1 MAGKN
6 IFTVALEEKT
16 IELLRFLEMQ
26 TSISQASHVRNAL
39 KLYFSMVKE
48 YGYDFIF
55 EASSME
61 EETLSKYYVR
71 IKEAPKTLLK
81 TEVFKK
87 TDSAETAGPRKK
99 KNADSGTKGKRLSL

>member
-26 TSISQASHVRNAL
+26 TSIPQASHVRNAL

-48 YGYDFIF
+48 YGYDFVF
-55 EASSME
+55 EASSMDQ
-61 EETLSKYYVR
+61 ETLAKYYVR
-71 IKEAPKTLLK
+71 IKEAPKTQLK
-81 TEVFKK
+81 TEVVKK
-87 TDSAETAGPRKK
+87 ADSTETAGPQKK
-99 KNADSGTKGKRLSL
+99 KDEGSGAKGKRLSI

>member
-26 TSISQASHVRNAL
+26 TSIPQASHVRNAL

-55 EASSME
+55 EASSMDQE
-61 EETLSKYYVR
+61 MLAKYYVR
-71 IKEAPKTLLK
+71 IKEAPKTQLK
-81 TEVFKK
+81 TEVVKGVNPVG
-87 TDSAETAGPRKK
+87 SSRYSKK
-99 KNADSGTKGKRLSL
+99 KNDDLGAKK

>member
-26 TSISQASHVRNAL
+26 TSIPQASHVRNAL
-39 KLYFSMVKE
+39 KLYFSLVKE

-55 EASSME
+55 EASSMDQE
-61 EETLSKYYVR
+61 ALAKHYVR
-71 IKEAPKTLLK
+71 IKEVPKTKLK
-81 TEVFKK
+81 TEVVKGD
-87 TDSAETAGPRKK
+87 TPVGSSRSLKK
-99 KNADSGTKGKRLSL
+99 KRLPV

>member
-26 TSISQASHVRNAL
+26 TSIPQASHVRNAL

-48 YGYDFIF
+48 YGYDFVF
-55 EASSME
+55 EASSMDQ
-61 EETLSKYYVR
+61 ETLAKYYVR
-71 IKEAPKTLLK
+71 IKEAPKTKLK
-81 TEVFKK
+81 TEFVKEAASIINARPKK
-87 TDSAETAGPRKK
+87 TNNE
-99 KNADSGTKGKRLSL
+99 DSGAR

>member
-26 TSISQASHVRNAL
+26 TSIPQASHVRNAL

-55 EASSME
+55 EASSMDQA
-61 EETLSKYYVR
+61 TLAKYYVR
-71 IKEAPKTLLK
+71 IKEAPKTQLK
-81 TEVFKK
+81 TEVVKK
-87 TDSAETAGPRKK
+87 RDPAETAGPQKK
-99 KNADSGTKGKRLSL
+99 KNENSGARGKRI

>member
-26 TSISQASHVRNAL
+26 TSIPQASHVRNAL

-55 EASSME
+55 EASSMDQE
-61 EETLSKYYVR
+61 MLAKYYVR
-71 IKEAPKTLLK
+71 IKEAPKTQVK
-81 TEVFKK
+81 TEVVKK
-87 TDSAETAGPRKK
+87 TDSAETARPQKK
-99 KNADSGTKGKRLSL
+99 KNGDSGEKGKRI

>member
-26 TSISQASHVRNAL
+26 TSIPQASHVRNAL
-39 KLYFSMVKE
+39 KLYFSLVKE

-55 EASSME
+55 EASSMDQA
-61 EETLSKYYVR
+61 TLAKYYVR
-71 IKEAPKTLLK
+71 IKEAPKTQLK
-81 TEVFKK
+81 TEVVK
-87 TDSAETAGPRKK
+87 DINQVVSARSQKRK
-99 KNADSGTKGKRLSL
+99 NDDSGTKEKKLPV

>member
-26 TSISQASHVRNAL
+26 TSIPQASHVRNAL
-39 KLYFSMVKE
+39 KLYFSLVKE

-55 EASSME
+55 EASSMDQE
-61 EETLSKYYVR
+61 ALAKHYVR
-71 IKEAPKTLLK
+71 IKEVPKTKLK
-81 TEVFKK
+81 TEIIKEAKPVE
-87 TDSAETAGPRKK
+87 SARSP
-99 KNADSGTKGKRLSL
+99 KNKNDDFGSKGKRLPV